1 MCVFRVE
8 KNKNYTIMSNYHLQD
23 LRISLKA
30 KGLLSFMLSLPDD
43 WDFTLQGLA
52 ACCKEGVDAIRQA
65 LRELEDN
72 GYLRRTRRRRT
83 DGRLSCHTYDIFEK
97 PLGEENPLPPRAK
110 KRNNACSRSAQSGPS
125 SETPDS
131 PLSDDDGDFF
141 ISDDLAAE
149 DYMGYDGEDNQTD
162 VDSLSDDPLQEEP
175 MLEEPILENPT
186 LENPMLENPTQ
197 INTNKQ
203 ITNQQRTKE
212 QNTNRICSCNAPS
225 YQSYQSDSVEYLV
238 DEIRYQIGYYC
249 LAQEYGYESL
259 DEIVELM
266 LEVSLSTRSS
276 MQIAGDNYPISIV
289 KRRFASL
296 TSLHIIY
303 VFDCL
308 RDQVRPVG
316 NMHSYLLS
324 TLFRAPTTI
333 ENYYKAKERH
343 NRAKQ

>member
-65 LRELEDN
+65 VRELEDN
-72 GYLRRTRRRRT
+72 GYLRRIRIRKAN
-83 DGRLSCHTYDIFEK
+83 GRLSCQTYDIFEQPQREGSTAPINANK
-97 PLGEENPLPPRAK
+97 SSC
-110 KRNNACSRSAQSGPS
+110 ACSRSVHTES
-125 SETPDS
+125 SSDS
-131 PLSDDDGDFF
+131 TE
-141 ISDDLAAE
+141 A
-149 DYMGYDGEDNQTD
+149 
-162 VDSLSDDPLQEEP
+162 SLSDDNGTFSIPDISVIEDHNGCVGVDIPTDNAP
-175 MLEEPILENPT
+175 MLEEPIQEKSMLG
-186 LENPMLENPTQ
+186 NPMLDNPTQ

-212 QNTNRICSCNAPS
+212 QNTNPIYSCNALS
-225 YQSYQSDSVEYLV
+225 YQSYQSNSVEYLR
-238 DEIRYQIGYYC
+238 DEIRNQIGYYC
-249 LAQEYGYESL
+249 LAQEYGNAPL

-266 LEVSLSTRSS
+266 LEVSLSTKSS
-276 MQIAGDNYPISIV
+276 MLIAGDHYPIILV
-289 KRRFASL
+289 KSRFASL

-303 VFDCL
+303 VFNRL
-308 RDQVRPVG
+308 KEQVQPIS

-333 ENYYKAKERH
+333 DSYYNAKIRH
-343 NRAKQ
+343 DRAVM